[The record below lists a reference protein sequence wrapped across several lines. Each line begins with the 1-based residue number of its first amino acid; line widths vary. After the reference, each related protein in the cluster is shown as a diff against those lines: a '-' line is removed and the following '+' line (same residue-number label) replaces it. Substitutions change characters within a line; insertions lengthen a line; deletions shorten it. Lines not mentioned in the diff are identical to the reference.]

1 MGEQSLEAPLL
12 GSHGLANNS
21 KKTARPLWLLLFT
34 FLAIIIFVGLIFGGD
49 TKGWLLEGANKNNEG
64 KFGGNESDI
73 VESENGVVAADD
85 ARCSEIGASMLR
97 QGGHAVD
104 AAVATALCL
113 GVVNSMASGIGG
125 GGFML
130 VRSSATSQTQAF
142 DMRETAPLAASQN
155 MYASNPK
162 AKAEGALSMG
172 VPGEIAG
179 LHEAWLQ
186 YGRIAWR
193 TLFQP
198 AIKLA
203 RDGYIV
209 APYLGGYL
217 STHGDKILSDPG
229 LRQVFAPNGKMLKAG
244 DTCYNVELGRSL
256 EAVAEL
262 GPQAFYNGTLGE
274 KLVEDVREAGGILTM
289 EDLRNYKVNVVDAMA
304 ANVLGYAVFGMPPP
318 SSGTLGLSLVLNIF
332 NSYGTTDAANGDL
345 GLHRLI
351 EALKHMFAIR
361 MNLGDPAFVDT
372 SEYTSAMLSPSFAK
386 KIRQKIFDNTTFPPE
401 YYLHR
406 WSQLRDHGTSHFC
419 IVDADRNAVSVT
431 STVNYPFGGGV
442 LSPST
447 GIILNNEMDDFS
459 TPTEV
464 SPDHLP
470 PAPANFIEPNK
481 RPLSSMTP
489 LIITKD
495 NQLAGVLGG
504 SGGMNIIPAVTQVFL
519 NHFVLGMDPLDA
531 VQSPRIYHRLIP
543 NIVSYENMTVI
554 DGDHIELSDERKL
567 FLLERGHK
575 MQAKAGEAIT
585 QLVVQSLRNPA
596 NIGRKSGKNS
606 TEEIFHGRLT
616 AVSDPRKD
624 GRPAAV

>member
-1 MGEQSLEAPLL
+1 MGQQSLAAPLL
-12 GSHGLANNS
+12 DSHGLTNN
-21 KKTARPLWLLLFT
+21 KKKKSCTTCRALGLV
-34 FLAIIIFVGLIFGGD
+34 LAFVAIIFVGLILGGH
-49 TKGWLLEGANKNNEG
+49 TNGRVLIRGANNYNEG
-64 KFGGNESDI
+64 KFKINDSDI
-73 VESENGVVAADD
+73 VESEKGVVAADD
-85 ARCSEIGASMLR
+85 ARCSEVGASILR

-125 GGFML
+125 GGFIV

-142 DMRETAPLAASQN
+142 DLRETAPIAASQN
-155 MYASNPK
+155 MYETNPK
-162 AKAEGALSMG
+162 AKLVGALSMG

-186 YGRIAWR
+186 HGRMAWK

-203 RDGYIV
+203 KDGYV
-209 APYLGGYL
+209 MLPYLGGYISRL
-217 STHGDKILSDPG
+217 GDKILSDPG
-229 LRQVFAPNGKMLKAG
+229 LRQVFAPNGKLLQTG
-244 DTCYNVELGRSL
+244 DICYNVELGHSL

-262 GPQAFYNGTLGE
+262 GPQAFYNGSVGE
-274 KLVEDVREAGGILTM
+274 KLVKDVREAGGILTM
-289 EDLRNYKVNVVDAMA
+289 EDLRNYKVSVVEAVA
-304 ANVLGYAVFGMPPP
+304 ANVMGYTVFGMPPP

-332 NSYGTTDAANGDL
+332 DSYGTSDAAKGDL

-351 EALKHMFAIR
+351 EALKHMFAVR

-372 SEYTSAMLSPSFAK
+372 SKYASDMLSPSFAK
-386 KIRQKIFDNTTFPPE
+386 KIQQKIFDNTTFPPE
-401 YYLHR
+401 YYLQR

-419 IVDADRNAVSVT
+419 IVDADRNAVSMT

-447 GIILNNEMDDFS
+447 GILLNNEMDDFS
-459 TPTEV
+459 TPTEI

-489 LIITKD
+489 LIIMKD
-495 NQLAGVLGG
+495 NELAGVIGG

-519 NHFVLGMDPLDA
+519 NYFVLRMDPLAA
-531 VQSPRIYHRLIP
+531 VQSPRIYHKLIP
-543 NIVSYENMTVI
+543 NVVSYENLTVI
-554 DGDHIELSDERKL
+554 DGDHIELSDEKSSSCKSGDISWRRLRQGEPSLSSLSKPSENLLTWAEKVDKILINKL
-567 FLLERGHK
+567 FMVHSLL
-575 MQAKAGEAIT
+575 
-585 QLVVQSLRNPA
+585 
-596 NIGRKSGKNS
+596 
-606 TEEIFHGRLT
+606 
-616 AVSDPRKD
+616 
-624 GRPAAV
+624 

>member
-1 MGEQSLEAPLL
+1 MAQQSLAAPLL
-12 GSHGLANNS
+12 DSHGSTTSRAF
-21 KKTARPLWLLLFT
+21 WLLLAFV
-34 FLAIIIFVGLIFGGD
+34 AIIFVGFIFGGH
-49 TKGWLLEGANKNNEG
+49 TNGRVLIRGANNYNEG
-64 KFGGNESDI
+64 NFKINDSDI
-73 VESENGVVAADD
+73 VESEKGVVAADD
-85 ARCSEIGASMLR
+85 ARCSEVGASILR

-104 AAVATALCL
+104 AAVGTALCL

-142 DMRETAPLAASQN
+142 DLRETAPIAASQN
-155 MYASNPK
+155 MYETNPK
-162 AKAEGALSMG
+162 AKLLGALSMG

-186 YGRIAWR
+186 HGRMAWK

-203 RDGYIV
+203 KDGYVI
-209 APYLGGYL
+209 APYLGGYI
-217 STHGDKILSDPG
+217 SRFGDKILSDPG
-229 LRQVFAPNGKMLKAG
+229 LRQVFAPNGKLLQTG
-244 DTCYNVELGRSL
+244 DTCYNVELGHSL

-262 GPQAFYNGTLGE
+262 GPQTFYNGSVGE
-274 KLVEDVREAGGILTM
+274 KLVKDVREAGGILTM
-289 EDLRNYKVNVVDAMA
+289 EDLRNYKVSVVEPVA
-304 ANVLGYAVFGMPPP
+304 ANVMGYNVFGMPPP

-332 NSYGTTDAANGDL
+332 DSYGTSDAAKGDL

-351 EALKHMFAIR
+351 EALKHMFAVR

-372 SEYTSAMLSPSFAK
+372 SKYASDMLSSSFAK
-386 KIRQKIFDNTTFPPE
+386 KIQQKIFDNTTFPPE
-401 YYLHR
+401 YYLQR

-419 IVDADRNAVSVT
+419 IVDADRNAVSMT

-447 GIILNNEMDDFS
+447 GILLNNEMDDFS
-459 TPTEV
+459 TPTEI
-464 SPDHLP
+464 SPDRLP

-489 LIITKD
+489 LIIMKD
-495 NQLAGVLGG
+495 NELAGVIGG

-519 NHFVLGMDPLDA
+519 NYFVLGMEPLAA
-531 VQSPRIYHRLIP
+531 VQSPRIYHKLIP
-543 NIVSYENMTVI
+543 NVVSYENLTLI
-554 DGDHIELSDERKL
+554 DGDHIELSDEKKL
-567 FLLERGHK
+567 FLQERGH
-575 MQAKAGEAIT
+575 QLEAKAGGAIT
-585 QLVVQSLRNPA
+585 QLVVQTLRKPVNM
-596 NIGRKSGKNS
+596 GRKSGQNS
-606 TEEIFHGRLT
+606 NEQTFHGTLT

-624 GRPAAV
+624 GKPAAV

>member
-1 MGEQSLEAPLL
+1 MGQQSLAAPLL
-12 GSHGLANNS
+12 DSHGLTNNN
-21 KKTARPLWLLLFT
+21 KKKSCTTCRALGLVLAFV
-34 FLAIIIFVGLIFGGD
+34 AIICLIFGGH
-49 TKGWLLEGANKNNEG
+49 TNGRVLIRGANNYNEG
-64 KFGGNESDI
+64 KFKINDSDI
-73 VESENGVVAADD
+73 VESEKGVVAADD
-85 ARCSEIGASMLR
+85 ARCSEVGASILR

-125 GGFML
+125 GGFIV

-142 DMRETAPLAASQN
+142 DLRETAPIAASQN
-155 MYASNPK
+155 MYETNPK
-162 AKAEGALSMG
+162 AKLVGALSMG

-186 YGRIAWR
+186 HGRMSWK

-203 RDGYIV
+203 KDGYVI
-209 APYLGGYL
+209 APYLGGYISRL
-217 STHGDKILSDPG
+217 GDKILSDPG
-229 LRQVFAPNGKMLKAG
+229 LRQVFAPNGKLLQTG
-244 DTCYNVELGRSL
+244 DICYNVELGHSL

-262 GPQAFYNGTLGE
+262 GPQAFYNGSVGE
-274 KLVEDVREAGGILTM
+274 KLVKDVREAGGILTM
-289 EDLRNYKVNVVDAMA
+289 EDLRNYKVSVVEAVA
-304 ANVLGYAVFGMPPP
+304 ANVMGYTVFGMPPP

-332 NSYGTTDAANGDL
+332 DSYGTSDAAKGDL

-351 EALKHMFAIR
+351 EALKHMFAVR

-372 SEYTSAMLSPSFAK
+372 SKYASDMLSPSFAK
-386 KIRQKIFDNTTFPPE
+386 KIQQKIFDNTTFPPE
-401 YYLHR
+401 

-419 IVDADRNAVSVT
+419 IVDADRNAVSMT

-447 GIILNNEMDDFS
+447 GILLNNEMDDFS
-459 TPTEV
+459 TPTEI

-489 LIITKD
+489 LIIMKD
-495 NQLAGVLGG
+495 NELAGVIGG

-519 NHFVLGMDPLDA
+519 NYFVLRMDPLAA
-531 VQSPRIYHRLIP
+531 VQSPRIYHKLIL
-543 NIVSYENMTVI
+543 VSYENLTVI
-554 DGDHIELSDERKL
+554 DGDHIELSDEKKL
-567 FLLERGHK
+567 FLQERGH
-575 MQAKAGEAIT
+575 QLEEAKAGGAIT
-585 QLVVQSLRNPA
+585 QLIVQTLRKPVNM
-596 NIGRKSGKNS
+596 GRKSGQNS
-606 TEEIFHGRLT
+606 NKQTFHGTLT

-624 GRPAAV
+624 GKPAAV

>member
-34 FLAIIIFVGLIFGGD
+34 FLAIIIFVGLIFRGD

-624 GRPAAV
+624 GKPAAV